1 MGGIATQAR
10 AAVDRILAFN
20 ADREPERLG
29 LKYQR
34 MRVNAFAF
42 FRGTCHL
49 FYEDWAKGGPLD
61 AAPLAW
67 LSGDLHLENF
77 GSYKGDNRL
86 GYFDLNDFDEAY
98 LAPATWDLA
107 RFVTSLYLAADS
119 LDIGD
124 GDTRALGATFLD
136 AYGAALHDGKA
147 RWVERSTAEGM
158 VRRLL
163 RRIKQ
168 RTRRQLL
175 DDMTTG
181 RHKGRKFTIDG
192 VHRLMVSRADRAAV
206 VASLKSFANSDHCPE
221 EFSGGFLRVL
231 DVTRRIAGTG
241 SLGIHRYAVLV
252 EGRGGPDGNFVLD
265 IKEARRSALAPYAT
279 APQPDW
285 PSEAARVATIQ
296 RRAEAIAPALL
307 HVIMIGRTSYVLKE
321 LQPLID
327 RLTIDDSTSGDDLGL
342 IMVTMGHVLGWSH
355 LRGSGRQ
362 GSAIADELVRFG
374 GERWWVRETLAYA
387 RKYRDVVK
395 ADYAEFV
402 KAYDAG
408 ALGVT

>member
-1 MGGIATQAR
+1 MGGVI
-10 AAVDRILAFN
+10 DRIVAFN
-20 ADREPERLG
+20 ADREPERLA
-29 LKYQR
+29 LKYRR

-49 FYEDWAKGGPLD
+49 FYEDWTKGGPLD
-61 AAPLAW
+61 AAPLARI
-67 LSGDLHLENF
+67 SGDLHLENF

-107 RFVTSLYLAADS
+107 RFVTSLYLAADA
-119 LDIGD
+119 LGIGD

-136 AYGAALHDGKA
+136 AYGIALHDGKS
-147 RWVERSTAEGM
+147 RWVERSTAEGI

-163 RRIKQ
+163 RRVKR

-192 VHRLMVSRADRAAV
+192 QHRLAVSRADRAAV
-206 VASLKSFANSDHCPE
+206 VASMRAFAASDHCPE
-221 EFSGGFLRVL
+221 DFSGGFLRVL

-241 SLGIHRYAVLV
+241 SLGIRRFCVLV

-265 IKEARRSALAPYAT
+265 LKEARRSALAPYGT

-285 PSEAARVATIQ
+285 ANDAARVVAVQ

-307 HVIMIGRTSYVLKE
+307 HVVTMGRSSFVLKE
-321 LQPLID
+321 LQPAID
-327 RLTIDDSTSGDDLGL
+327 RLTIDESTSGDDLGL
-342 IMVTMGHVLGWSH
+342 IMETMGSLLGWSH
-355 LRGSGRQ
+355 LRGNGRQ
-362 GSAIADELVRFG
+362 GSAIADELVTFG
-374 GERWWVRETLAYA
+374 GERWWARETLAYA

-395 ADYAEFV
+395 ADYAEFA

-408 ALGVT
+408 AFAQ

>member
-1 MGGIATQAR
+1 MGGVIER
-10 AAVDRILAFN
+10 VKAFN
-20 ADREPERLG
+20 ADREPERLA

-49 FYEDWAKGGPLD
+49 FYEDWVKGGPLD

-98 LAPATWDLA
+98 LAPASWDLA
-107 RFVTSLYLAADS
+107 RFATSLYLAADA
-119 LDIGD
+119 LRVGD

-136 AYGAALHDGKA
+136 AYGTALHDGKP
-147 RWVERSTAEGM
+147 RWVERGTAEGI
-158 VRRLL
+158 VRALL
-163 RRIKQ
+163 RRVKR

-175 DDMTTG
+175 DEMTSG
-181 RHKGRKFTIDG
+181 RHKGRKFTLDAQ
-192 VHRLMVSRADRAAV
+192 HRLVVSRADRAAV
-206 VASLKSFANSDHCPE
+206 VASLKTFAASEHCPE
-221 EFSGGFLRVL
+221 DFSGGFLRVL
-231 DVTRRIAGTG
+231 DVVRRVAGTG
-241 SLGIHRYAVLV
+241 SLGVQRFAVLV

-265 IKEARRSALAPYAT
+265 VKEARRSALAPYSTAT
-279 APQPDW
+279 QPHW
-285 PSEAARVATIQ
+285 PSEAARVVGVQ

-307 HVIMIGRTSYVLKE
+307 HVLHIGKSSFVLKE

-327 RLTIDDSTSGDDLGL
+327 RLTIDDTTSGTDLGL

-355 LRGSGRQ
+355 LRASGRE
-362 GSAIADELVRFG
+362 GSAIADDLVKFG
-374 GERWWVRETLAYA
+374 GERWWVRETLAFA
-387 RKYRDVVK
+387 RRYREVVK
-395 ADYAEFV
+395 ADYNEFV
-402 KAYDAG
+402 SAYDAG
-408 ALGVT
+408 AFGVG

>member
-1 MGGIATQAR
+1 MGGVVERVI
-10 AAVDRILAFN
+10 AFN
-20 ADREPERLG
+20 HDREPERLA

-49 FYEDWAKGGPLD
+49 FYEDWTKGGPLD

-98 LAPATWDLA
+98 MAPATWDLA
-107 RFVTSLYLAADS
+107 RFVTSLYLAADA

-136 AYGAALHDGKA
+136 AYGFALHDGKA
-147 RWVERSTAEGM
+147 RWVERSTAEGL
-158 VRRLL
+158 VRKLL
-163 RRIKQ
+163 RRVKQ

-175 DDMTTG
+175 DEITTG
-181 RHKGRKFTIDG
+181 RHKGRTFMIEER
-192 VHRLMVSRADRAAV
+192 HRLSVSRADRAAV
-206 VASLKSFANSDHCPE
+206 VASLKTFAASEHCPE
-221 EFSGGFLRVL
+221 DFSGGFLRVL
-231 DVTRRIAGTG
+231 DVSRRVAGTG
-241 SLGIHRYAVLV
+241 SLGIRRFSVLV
-252 EGRGGPDGNFVLD
+252 EGTGGPDGNFILD
-265 IKEARRSALAPYAT
+265 LKEARRSALAPYGA
-279 APQPDW
+279 APQPSW
-285 PSEAARVATIQ
+285 PNEAARVVSVQ

-307 HVIMIGRTSYVLKE
+307 HVVMMGKTSFVLKE
-321 LQPLID
+321 LQPSTD
-327 RLTIDDSTSGDDLGL
+327 RLTIDQSTSGEDLGL
-342 IMVTMGHVLGWSH
+342 IMMTMGHVLGWSH

-362 GSAIADELVRFG
+362 GSAIADELVTFG
-374 GERWWVRETLAYA
+374 AERWWVRETLAFA
-387 RKYRDVVK
+387 RRYRDVVK
-395 ADYAEFV
+395 NDFVEFA

-408 ALGVT
+408 ALANQH